1 MSESLG
7 ESAVTALVL
16 AVGRGD
22 RSAGDPLVRSTQ
34 RDIWRFLVYLVGHA
48 DAEDLT
54 QETFVRAL
62 SSAHQFTGRHHAR
75 AWLLAIARHVA
86 ADHFRAAA
94 CRPRTVSVPDW
105 QASAE
110 RSRAHHLPGPDD
122 TVALNLA
129 VRTLPAARRA
139 AFVLTQV
146 VGLGYAEAAELCGCP
161 VGTIRSRVARARR
174 DLASVL
180 APAPRPRPA
189 PPRRPALVAASNV
202 PTRGFDVTAANVP

>member
-7 ESAVTALVL
+7 EGAVTALVL

-22 RSAGDPLVRSTQ
+22 RSAADPLVRSTQ
-34 RDIWRFLVYLVGHA
+34 RDVWRFLVYLVGHA

-62 SSAHQFTGRHHAR
+62 GSAHLFTGRHHAR
-75 AWLLAIARHVA
+75 SWLLAIARHVA

-94 CRPRTVSVPDW
+94 SRPRIVSDQDW
-105 QASAE
+105 QATAE
-110 RSRAHHLPGPDD
+110 RSGAHHLPGVDD

-174 DLASVL
+174 DLVSVL
-180 APAPRPRPA
+180 APAS
-189 PPRRPALVAASNV
+189 RRLPAL
-202 PTRGFDVTAANVP
+202 PR